1 MQHFLIP
8 LIAGI
13 IGSFAMASL
22 MLVPAKMGMFRI
34 DVVRAVGAL
43 VTRERHNAHAPGMII
58 HMVVGGLAAV
68 FYKWIFDY
76 MGIPLFWATGL
87 FAGLVHG
94 VLVMLLV
101 SIFVLEHHPM
111 KRYQRRGFGTG
122 FAQIFGHAVFGLI
135 VGFTIGLFTLDN
147 HFWPREN
154 DVRRIEYFGTSLGNK

>member
-1 MQHFLIP
+1 MKQFLIP
-8 LIAGI
+8 LIAGL

-22 MLVPAKMGMFRI
+22 MLVPAKMGIFRI

-43 VTRERHNAHAPGMII
+43 VTKERHNAHAPGMII
-58 HMVVGGLAAV
+58 HLVVGAFAAV

-101 SIFVLEHHPM
+101 SIFVLEHHPV

-122 FAQIFGHAVFGLI
+122 FAQIFGHGVFGLI
-135 VGFTIGLFTLDN
+135 VGFTIGMFTLDN
-147 HFWPREN
+147 HFWPSHQ
-154 DVRRIEYFGTSLGNK
+154 DVERLTYFGKGK

>member
-1 MQHFLIP
+1 MQYFIIP
-8 LIAGI
+8 IIAGV

-22 MLVPAKMGMFRI
+22 MLVPAKLGMFRI

-43 VTRERHNAHAPGMII
+43 ITRERHNAHLPGMVI
-58 HMVVGGLAAV
+58 HMVIGALSAV

-76 MGIPLFWATGL
+76 MGIPLFWATGI

-94 VLVMLLV
+94 VLVMLIV
-101 SIFVLEHHPM
+101 AIFVLEHHPM

-135 VGFTIGLFTLDN
+135 VGLLIGFFTLEN
-147 HFWPREN
+147 RFWPRES
-154 DVRRIEYFGTSLGNK
+154 DLKRIEGYGVKEGA

>member
-1 MQHFLIP
+1 MKQILIP
-8 LIAGI
+8 LIAGL

-22 MLVPAKMGMFRI
+22 MLVPARLGMFRV

-43 VTRERHNAHAPGMII
+43 ITRDRHNAHAPGMII
-58 HMVVGGLAAV
+58 HLVVGALSAI

-101 SIFVLEHHPM
+101 SIFVLEHHPV

-122 FAQIFGHAVFGLI
+122 FAQIFGHGVFGLI

-147 HFWPREN
+147 HFIPRHN
-154 DVRRIEYFGTSLGNK
+154 DVLRLESFGK

>member
-1 MQHFLIP
+1 MITLIHHFTIP
-8 LIAGI
+8 IIAGL

-22 MLVPAKMGMFRI
+22 MLVPARLQMVRV

-43 VTRERHNAHAPGMII
+43 VTRNRGNAFIPGMII
-58 HMVVGGLAAV
+58 HLFFGAVTAV

-76 MGIPLFWATGL
+76 MGIPLFFATGL
-87 FAGLVHG
+87 YAGAVHG

-122 FAQIFGHAVFGLI
+122 FAQIFGHAFFGLI
-135 VGFTIGLFTLDN
+135 VGIIIAMFTLEN
-147 HFWPREN
+147 HWFPRHS
-154 DVRRIEYFGTSLGNK
+154 DVEKLTYVGK